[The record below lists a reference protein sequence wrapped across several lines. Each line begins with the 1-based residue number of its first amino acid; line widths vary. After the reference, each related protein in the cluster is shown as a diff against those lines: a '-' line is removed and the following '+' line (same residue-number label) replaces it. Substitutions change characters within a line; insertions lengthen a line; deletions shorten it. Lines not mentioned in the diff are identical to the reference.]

1 MCRVH
6 SAATTPAPCTL
17 PAPKS
22 KPSQDKAGRQ
32 SWARQDKGKAR
43 KERGRKSPFSSKSPP
58 SDSPFDHPRGK
69 TSRRQLNRAG
79 LSIDRRPSIR
89 SGIDN
94 NKVTAHTAATV
105 PSLAH
110 IAAID
115 KQCASKP
122 ALTVLSPTSTAQNG
136 HSHDGLFQVDSTP
149 PIRAPRNVHF
159 SPQTASKRQERR
171 PNHNDHTFLP
181 LASRRPRYK
190 PFTWTIAIPPPPVAL
205 LPRRQTRARTQQSI
219 GPPPLHSPAHTGDGS
234 TPETEGRILG
244 SLMGP

>member
-1 MCRVH
+1 MYACNPYVYRVH

-43 KERGRKSPFSSKSPP
+43 KERGRKSPFPSKSPP

-94 NKVTAHTAATV
+94 NTVTAHTAATV
-105 PSLAH
+105 PSPAH

-115 KQCASKP
+115 KQCVFLACTYCSVAHTHCP
-122 ALTVLSPTSTAQNG
+122 ERPFPRRPVSSRLN
-136 HSHDGLFQVDSTP
+136 TP
-149 PIRAPRNVHF
+149 NPR
-159 SPQTASKRQERR
+159 PSKRPLLTSDSEQETREK
-171 PNHNDHTFLP
+171 
-181 LASRRPRYK
+181 AK
-190 PFTWTIAIPPPPVAL
+190 P
-205 LPRRQTRARTQQSI
+205 
-219 GPPPLHSPAHTGDGS
+219 
-234 TPETEGRILG
+234 
-244 SLMGP
+244 